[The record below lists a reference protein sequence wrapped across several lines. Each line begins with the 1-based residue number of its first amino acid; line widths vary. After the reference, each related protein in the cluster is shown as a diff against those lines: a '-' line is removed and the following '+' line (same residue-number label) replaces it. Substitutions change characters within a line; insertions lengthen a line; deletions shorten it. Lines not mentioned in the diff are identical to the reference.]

1 MDKNFKLVGS
11 IDLAALNNVEFLR
24 LQDGRKVLAIPVD
37 ANPCIFVT
45 TPKDNQK
52 RKALLD
58 VNLIPTPNSKFKNT
72 HMAKASVGKTNMEA
86 FGLDRNNR
94 QQMDQYEPIIGNF
107 KALDPIARNAQG
119 GPDPMDAGGDM
130 PAEIAGVQAP
140 SAYPETW

>member
-1 MDKNFKLVGS
+1 MDKNFKLIGS

-24 LQDGRKVLAIPVD
+24 LQDGRKVIAIPVD
-37 ANPCIFVT
+37 VNPSIFVT
-45 TPKDNQK
+45 TPKENQK

-58 VNLIPTPNSKFKNT
+58 INLIPTPNSKYQNT

-107 KALDPIARNAQG
+107 KIRESSARNAQA
-119 GPDPMDAGGDM
+119 GPDPMDVAGDM

-140 SAYPETW
+140 PAYPESW